1 MQSGNL
7 ASGPSK
13 KVSVTLTGPVKKIS
27 DLDRLREDDLVDFL
41 KDRGVPI
48 AGLKSHQLLR
58 LAKSEFR
65 FGIEYLDLEGILGAV
80 Q

>member
-1 MQSGNL
+1 MPSGNL
-7 ASGPSK
+7 ASGPPK

-65 FGIEYLDLEGILGAV
+65 FGIVCLIWKEF
-80 Q
+80 